1 MTFVLHALRL
11 LAIVVWV
18 GGLVFF
24 AAVEAPAAFRVMGTT
39 SQFAQLIGGS
49 VAELNQIGHAC
60 GFFFLLTAIALWSR
74 TSPSGRRL
82 LMTESVLIIG
92 MILAT
97 KYVQSAILPVMER
110 DRAAAGGD
118 INAVPQNNPARVEF
132 DREHSLSEKVEGAI
146 LFLGLGVV
154 LLMAAEPVS
163 YRPAAPTPIR

>member
-11 LAIVVWV
+11 LAVAVWV

-24 AAVEAPAAFRVMGTT
+24 AAVEAPVAFRVLGATT
-39 SQFAQLIGGS
+39 QFAQLIGGS

-82 LMTESVLIIG
+82 LMMESVLIIV

-97 KYVQSAILPVMER
+97 KYVQSGILPAMER
-110 DRAAAGGD
+110 DRSAAGGD
-118 INAVPQNNPARVEF
+118 INAVPQDNPARVDF
-132 DREHSLSEKVEGAI
+132 DRLHARSERVEGSI

-154 LLMAAEPVS
+154 LLMAAEPIS

>member
-11 LAIVVWV
+11 LAVAVWV

-24 AAVEAPAAFRVMGTT
+24 AAVEAPIAFRVMGTT
-39 SQFAQLIGGS
+39 TQFAQLIGGS

-60 GFFFLLTAIALWSR
+60 GFFFLFAAIALWSR

-82 LMTESVLIIG
+82 LMTESVLIIV

-97 KYVQSAILPVMER
+97 KYVQSGILPAMER

-118 INAVPQNNPARVEF
+118 INAVPQTNPARVEF
-132 DREHSLSEKVEGAI
+132 DREHSLSEKVEGTI

-154 LLMAAEPVS
+154 LLMAAEPIP
-163 YRPAAPTPIR
+163 YRPAEPTLIR